1 MAEPVKIP
9 ISFFEVAADYERPDL
24 KLWADRA
31 VIVQGIFDA
40 LRPWDIGI
48 DDVEPHNTGKPS
60 EQGVTFKLPL
70 KRVAFFFG
78 AASCRFTR
86 DDADWNSAEETA
98 TILDTALAALM
109 RLGGVQIAMKKTAIS
124 MHIQPR
130 ALSFIDIL
138 RPFLPAQLAALE
150 TEPVMTM
157 AAVAKWDNRKVT
169 IDGSATLANG
179 LFVRLERDFPGASTY
194 QEIALQ
200 LRKDEE
206 ALFKILGVEEDQG

>member
-1 MAEPVKIP
+1 
-9 ISFFEVAADYERPDL
+9 
-24 KLWADRA
+24 
-31 VIVQGIFDA
+31 
-40 LRPWDIGI
+40 
-48 DDVEPHNTGKPS
+48 
-60 EQGVTFKLPL
+60 
-70 KRVAFFFG
+70 
-78 AASCRFTR
+78 
-86 DDADWNSAEETA
+86 
-98 TILDTALAALM
+98 
-109 RLGGVQIAMKKTAIS
+109 MKKTAIS